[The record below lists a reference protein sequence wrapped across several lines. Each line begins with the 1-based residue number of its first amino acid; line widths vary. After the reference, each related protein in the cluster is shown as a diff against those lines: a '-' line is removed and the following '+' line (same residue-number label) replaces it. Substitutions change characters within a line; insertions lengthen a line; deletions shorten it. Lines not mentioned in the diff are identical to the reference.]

1 MPPKRPREDSIT
13 SSRASGDADADT
25 HTGVDAS
32 DSESVSEYQDV
43 KPNLAKASKTTK
55 SSASK
60 ATKVKV
66 EKKASKPKPKAIK
79 TPKTSTSASSDAGG
93 KKMGPWAADEL
104 KELYTV
110 MCPKRTGVKWDD
122 VAAAIPG
129 RDAKSCNNKW
139 SRMQNK
145 IMEAVMGMGD

>member
-110 MCPKRTGVKWDD
+110 MCPKRVRGLVRD
-122 VAAAIPG
+122 ISGGEGPG
-129 RDAKSCNNKW
+129 LSFGPTRTRCCAELC
-139 SRMQNK
+139 
-145 IMEAVMGMGD
+145 